1 MNKSSE
7 NKDGKTE
14 IEKQSADKTDQ
25 KSDASLKVTEKSDL
39 NNDDDGKAEAE
50 SKDTGLEIKNRNSDN
65 AGDSGDRDSILK
77 ITDLKKSFGK
87 LDVLKNVNLNLKKG
101 ETVVILGRS
110 GTGKSVILECIIGLL
125 EPDSGNIEVFGQ
137 EFLELRDNE
146 KNKLR
151 IKIGFLFQSGALY
164 DSMTVRQNLEFP
176 VIRQPDYKKED
187 ITGKVQEQL
196 KNVGLEDAIDKV
208 PSELSG
214 GMKKRIGL
222 ARTLMLD
229 PEIIL
234 YDEPT
239 TGLDPFTSNE
249 ISELILSMQKKLNVT
264 SLIVTHDMACARLV
278 SNRIVVLKNGEFAA
292 EGTYEELEKSDD
304 EFVKGFF
311 EFS

>member
-1 MNKSSE
+1 ME
-7 NKDGKTE
+7 
-14 IEKQSADKTDQ
+14 Q
-25 KSDASLKVTEKSDL
+25 
-39 NNDDDGKAEAE
+39 NNDDGVI
-50 SKDTGLEIKNRNSDN
+50 LE
-65 AGDSGDRDSILK
+65 

-87 LDVLKNVNLNLKKG
+87 LDVLKNVNLKIKKG

-125 EPDSGNIEVFGQ
+125 DADSGTIDVFGKQ
-137 EFLELRDNE
+137 LSRLSETE
-146 KNKLR
+146 KNEVR

-176 VIRQPDYKKED
+176 IVRQPGYKKED
-187 ITGKVQEQL
+187 LSSKIEEQL
-196 KNVGLEDAIDKV
+196 QNVGLANAIDKV

-229 PEIIL
+229 PQIIL

-249 ISELILSMQKKLNVT
+249 ISHLILDMQKKYNVS
-264 SLIVTHDMACARLV
+264 SLIVTHDMACAKLV
-278 SNRIVVLKNGEFAA
+278 ANRIVVLKEGEFAA

-311 EFS
+311 EFA

>member
-1 MNKSSE
+1 ME
-7 NKDGKTE
+7 
-14 IEKQSADKTDQ
+14 Q
-25 KSDASLKVTEKSDL
+25 KSD
-39 NNDDDGKAEAE
+39 
-50 SKDTGLEIKNRNSDN
+50 
-65 AGDSGDRDSILK
+65 SGTILK
-77 ITDLKKSFGK
+77 INDLKKSFGS
-87 LDVLKNVNLNLKKG
+87 LDVLKNVNLTIDKG

-125 EPDSGNIEVFGQ
+125 DPDSGTIEVFGEQ
-137 EFLELRDNE
+137 LNNLREAD

-176 VIRQPDYKKED
+176 IVRQPGYKKED
-187 ITGKVQEQL
+187 LSSKVEEQL
-196 KNVGLEDAIDKV
+196 KNVGLEEAIDKV

-249 ISELILSMQKKLNVT
+249 ISHLILDMQKKYNVS
-264 SLIVTHDMACARLV
+264 SLIVTHDMACAKLV
-278 SNRIVVLKNGEFAA
+278 ANRIVVLKEGEFAA
-292 EGTYEELEKSDD
+292 EGTYEELEKSED

-311 EFS
+311 EFA

>member
-1 MNKSSE
+1 ME
-7 NKDGKTE
+7 
-14 IEKQSADKTDQ
+14 Q
-25 KSDASLKVTEKSDL
+25 
-39 NNDDDGKAEAE
+39 NNDDGVI
-50 SKDTGLEIKNRNSDN
+50 LE
-65 AGDSGDRDSILK
+65 

-87 LDVLKNVNLNLKKG
+87 LDVLKNVNLKIKKG

-125 EPDSGNIEVFGQ
+125 DADSGTIDVFGKQ
-137 EFLELRDNE
+137 LSKLSETE
-146 KNKLR
+146 KNEVR

-176 VIRQPDYKKED
+176 IVRQPGYKKED
-187 ITGKVQEQL
+187 LSSKIEEQL
-196 KNVGLEDAIDKV
+196 QNVGLAEAIDKV

-229 PEIIL
+229 PQIIL

-249 ISELILSMQKKLNVT
+249 ISHLILDMQKKYNVS
-264 SLIVTHDMACARLV
+264 SLIVTHDMACAKLV
-278 SNRIVVLKNGEFAA
+278 ANRIVVLKEGEFAA
-292 EGTYEELEKSDD
+292 EGTYDELEKSDD

-311 EFS
+311 EFA

>member
-1 MNKSSE
+1 M
-7 NKDGKTE
+7 
-14 IEKQSADKTDQ
+14 DQ
-25 KSDASLKVTEKSDL
+25 KSD
-39 NNDDDGKAEAE
+39 
-50 SKDTGLEIKNRNSDN
+50 TGI
-65 AGDSGDRDSILK
+65 ILK
-77 ITDLKKSFGK
+77 INDLKKSFGS
-87 LDVLKNVNLNLKKG
+87 LDVLKNVNLTIDKG

-125 EPDSGNIEVFGQ
+125 NPDSGTIEVFGEQ
-137 EFLELRDNE
+137 LNNLREAD

-151 IKIGFLFQSGALY
+151 IRIGFLFQSGALY

-176 VIRQPDYKKED
+176 VVRQPGYKKED
-187 ITGKVQEQL
+187 LSSKIEEQL
-196 KNVGLEDAIDKV
+196 KNVGLEGAIDKV

-249 ISELILSMQKKLNVT
+249 ISQLILDMQKKYNVS

-278 SNRIVVLKNGEFAA
+278 ANRIVVLKEGEFAA